1 MISTIQEV
9 SATERLGSSVAAA
22 CPSSTPSGGAWSCL
36 KSTAFML
43 QIVVF
48 AGSPVTTTRL
58 LFPCSGPPPPPCPGQ
73 AADTR
78 VTRVMLLVSCYT
90 CHVTIIILHVS
101 RKLSCSVPVALNQL
115 GVARERRGPRVTIV
129 STIIVSTLSVCL

>member
-1 MISTIQEV
+1 
-9 SATERLGSSVAAA
+9 
-22 CPSSTPSGGAWSCL
+22 
-36 KSTAFML
+36 ML

-58 LFPCSGPPPPPCPGQ
+58 LSLCSGPPPPPCPGQ

-90 CHVTIIILHVS
+90 CHVTIVMFTRVQEALLLRARGAEPAGGGQGEAGAEGHHREYHHSLLHCLFV
-101 RKLSCSVPVALNQL
+101 CSKYT
-115 GVARERRGPRVTIV
+115 GF
-129 STIIVSTLSVCL
+129 CLQRSHSF